1 MVNKLTNIKER
12 ILHIADLKGF
22 GREEFFEKIGMS
34 YGSFKGTAKKRP
46 LNSDALENI
55 LTIIPDANLYW
66 IVSGEGE
73 PVKNEKEY
81 TIDNN
86 PNNVVNES
94 HTPQL
99 ITVDSQGNENT
110 VLVPVHAQAG
120 YISGFGDPEY
130 LSTLPT
136 YRLPR
141 LNNGTYRMF
150 EVKGHSMEP
159 TLHSGCIVVGEF
171 CENWHDIKDNQIY
184 ILITEDGIV
193 VKRVINRLEK
203 YGNLFLKS
211 DNRSEFPSYIL
222 KPEEIKEV
230 WKVSLA
236 MLFNLLDPS
245 NLFDRINDLE
255 ADVTILKQNTI
266 KQDNIKRN

>member
-1 MVNKLTNIKER
+1 MDNKFTYIKER
-12 ILHIADLKGF
+12 ILHLVEIKGF
-22 GREEFFEKIGMS
+22 GKEDFFDKLGMS
-34 YGSFKGTAKKRP
+34 YGSFKGSAKERP
-46 LNSDALENI
+46 INSNAIENI
-55 LTIIPDANLYW
+55 LTIIPDANLNW
-66 IVSGEGE
+66 IITGKGE
-73 PVKNEKEY
+73 PIIVDSIKNY
-81 TIDNN
+81 QNN
-86 PNNVVNES
+86 KQSPYSLNEPNL
-94 HTPQL
+94 PKL

-120 YISGFGDPEY
+120 YISGFGDPDY
-130 LSTLPT
+130 ISTLPT

-141 LNNGTYRMF
+141 LNNGTFRMF
-150 EVKGHSMEP
+150 EVKGHSMVP
-159 TLHSGCIVVGEF
+159 TLHSGCIVVGEY
-171 CENWHDIKDNQIY
+171 CENWYDLKDGQIY
-184 ILITEDGIV
+184 IIITEDGIV

-245 NLFDRINDLE
+245 TLFDRINDLE
-255 ADVTILKQNTI
+255 ADVTMLKQ
-266 KQDNIKRN
+266 KKPKK